1 MTPTKLALVSVFT
14 LTRSAGDST
23 YFSSFTNS
31 EYVFDSSFR
40 QQQQEKIKKRKFTN
54 WPKSPF
60 LNK

>member
-40 QQQQEKIKKRKFTN
+40 Q
-54 WPKSPF
+54 
-60 LNK
+60 